1 MPLSLEQYAAY
12 LDKRALHWPAAPEP
26 TPAKAKKH
34 LVKLP
39 GVRAVLW
46 NVYGT
51 LLSIAGGE
59 VWFTHPQP
67 FVMQVALD
75 KTVQEFKMWS
85 SMSRRPGQPA
95 EYLGML
101 YEQALLKQRMAS
113 GGGNEKLPEISS
125 ERLWESL
132 IKILCQKDYKFDASF
147 FGSLNEFARKVAYF
161 FHRCLQE
168 TECYPGAADA
178 MLTIATRGVRQGLLA
193 DAQSFTTLQLQRGL
207 AAQLPTIRLNDLL
220 DDDLRLLSCEMHGR
234 KPSERIFRKVLAAVK
249 EQGLEPEQVLHV
261 GNSMTRDLVLSRRV
275 GMRTALF
282 AGDKDSLQAT
292 PEQLK
297 DPSSRPDV
305 LLTDLSQLADVI
317 P

>member
-12 LDKRALHWPAAPEP
+12 LDKRALPWPAAP
-26 TPAKAKKH
+26 TPAAAKARTH
-34 LVKLP
+34 IVKLP

-51 LLSIAGGE
+51 LLSISGGE

-95 EYLGML
+95 EYLGIL
-101 YEQALLKQRMAS
+101 YEQTLLKQKMAS
-113 GGGNEKLPEISS
+113 GGGNEKLPEVSS
-125 ERLWESL
+125 ERLWESI
-132 IKILCQKDYKFDASF
+132 IKILCQKDYVFDASF

-161 FHRCLQE
+161 FHRCLQG
-168 TECYPGAADA
+168 TDCYPGAADA
-178 MLTIATRGVRQGLLA
+178 MLRIASRGVRQGLLA

-207 AAQLPTIRLNDLL
+207 AARVPEIRLDDLL
-220 DDDLRLLSCEMHGR
+220 DDGLRLLSCEMRGR
-234 KPSERIFRKVLAAVK
+234 KPSERILRKVQNALK
-249 EQGLEPEQVLHV
+249 EQGLTPEEVLHV
-261 GNSMTRDLVLSRRV
+261 GNSVTRDLAPARRI

-282 AGDKDSLQAT
+282 AGDKDTLQAT

-297 DPSSRPDV
+297 DATTRPDV
-305 LLTDLSQLADVI
+305 LITDLGQLAEVI